1 MGPRSI
7 DCFCPTYCRR
17 HMYYKTMSS
26 CADTQCLL
34 HISELSFQKTASN
47 SFFQIVIIYLYTCRY
62 SILSLC
68 VTDMTHAS
76 LHLDQILQSE
86 INTVYNSMVMSLQDI
101 CRSMYRL
108 KQAVR
113 RLSSFFIN
121 KKITQ
126 NTKHMKN
133 NISRTICSFSL
144 DKTNFLWLITQVST
158 L

>member
-17 HMYYKTMSS
+17 HCIIKQCLLVLSLVRDLYSV
-26 CADTQCLL
+26 DTQCRV
-34 HISELSFQKTASN
+34 HISELSFQNTASN

-62 SILSLC
+62 SIVSLC

-121 KKITQ
+121 KKN
-126 NTKHMKN
+126 NTKHETHEKQC
-133 NISRTICSFSL
+133 ISYDLYF
-144 DKTNFLWLITQVST
+144 QY
-158 L
+158 